1 VVAREGKTR
10 DTRNLTFAPGNR
22 NDMMYLFQESS
33 SQAQP
38 SRDSTLF
45 FLAELIYRGID
56 DEGGDVGG

>member
-10 DTRNLTFAPGNR
+10 DTRNLTFAPRNR
-22 NDMMYLFQESS
+22 NDMMYLFQEFLKSGTALARLHS
-33 SQAQP
+33 
-38 SRDSTLF
+38 F